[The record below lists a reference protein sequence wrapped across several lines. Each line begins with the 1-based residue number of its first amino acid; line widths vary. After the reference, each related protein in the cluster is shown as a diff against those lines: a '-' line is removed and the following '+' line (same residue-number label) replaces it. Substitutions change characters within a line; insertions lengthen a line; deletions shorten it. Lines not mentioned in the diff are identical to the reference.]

1 MKGRKRLIKKK
12 RCTSHLKRQYSKL
25 MLARLKGPFNQIF
38 DAFLSSRNEKVRET
52 VHLGSRSNILSKNKC
67 SKISL
72 HCLFKRLTFCIRIS
86 KWNEWMETWK
96 SSKCRNLQ
104 YLYNVSNSQSSQW
117 PCRFDH
123 FDWFLDKLGQAAQYD
138 HIRYGV

>member
-104 YLYNVSNSQSSQW
+104 YLSNVSNSQSSQW
-117 PCRFDH
+117 PCR
-123 FDWFLDKLGQAAQYD
+123 FLDKLGQAAQYD

>member
-1 MKGRKRLIKKK
+1 MFTPRESPTDFLINFMHLLYRESDHCQEGIKQANESEGCKKITKKSRMKGRKRLIKKK

-25 MLARLKGPFNQIF
+25 MLARFKGPFHEIF

-86 KWNEWMETWK
+86 K
-96 SSKCRNLQ
+96 
-104 YLYNVSNSQSSQW
+104 
-117 PCRFDH
+117 
-123 FDWFLDKLGQAAQYD
+123 
-138 HIRYGV
+138 